1 MQFFNDEDF
10 SWRILAVEAV
20 VIMLSVL
27 LGFTLNG
34 WRQSASEQETVDAA
48 LQSIAAE
55 VQQNRSEMIR
65 HLPYYRTMRDTL
77 RYLAQQ
83 HGDSTI
89 IQRSDILGFRGIKI
103 PLLRSSAFE
112 TARST
117 GALSNM
123 EFRLADAL
131 SSTYDYQR
139 VYNGYIDNLTRI
151 VVTDG
156 FASFETIRD
165 WSRMFTL
172 LYNNGVSLMGKN
184 MRGAKEENPRITSY
198 PALLDTLSERHGV
211 EVAPLA
217 STDSTRAVH

>member
-10 SWRILAVEAV
+10 SWRVLAVESV

-55 VQQNRSEMIR
+55 ARQNRNEMKR

-77 RYLAQQ
+77 RQLAQQ
-83 HGDSTI
+83 RGDSTNLQPSEI
-89 IQRSDILGFRGIKI
+89 PGYRGVQI
-103 PLLRSSAFE
+103 PLLRGSAFE

-123 EFRLADAL
+123 EFHLADAV

-139 VYNGYIDNLTRI
+139 TYNGYLDKLTGV
-151 VVTDG
+151 VVTEG
-156 FASFETIRD
+156 FEGFETIRD
-165 WSRMFTL
+165 WYRMFSL

-184 MRGAKEENPRITSY
+184 MRGAKAENPRITSY
-198 PALLDTLSERHGV
+198 PALLNMLSEEHDV
-211 EVAPLA
+211 EVQRRVPAG
-217 STDSTRAVH
+217 STRAAR